1 MRTAAGPAW
10 ATVKVPLLLK
20 VKTVNAPLVVITA
33 PELAAL
39 LALAKDAGVLNAP
52 LVALVLLPLPLE
64 AVTVTV

>member
-39 LALAKDAGVLNAP
+39 LALAKDAEVLIVP
-52 LVALVLLPLPLE
+52 LVPSTDPKGLV
-64 AVTVTV
+64 AVTVTL